1 MVTFRG
7 SINALKEAGLTDSE
21 ILEIITESVDR
32 QMYTKLVYMNFQ
44 QIIAILMLRQP
55 HSVNGR
61 RVPSAQRNTPN
72 RLGKVPQD

>member
-55 HSVNGR
+55 QSVNGR
-61 RVPSAQRNTPN
+61 WVPSAQRNTPN